1 MPTAAA
7 SRPIVLC
14 ADPASGPEIR
24 AALQPAGFE
33 VALKSLQDPMP
44 VNGAP
49 VQLILID
56 GGIQTDSALSLCR
69 RLRSQFDDAFVPILL
84 LAPSNQAGARQI
96 GFAAGADAF
105 LPRPFDT
112 AELVAQVQALVRI
125 KERHDQ
131 LSVKAAETQRINQ
144 RLQAAYQHIDQELE
158 LAKRIQE
165 SFLPQSLPQVP
176 EVRFAAKYRPC
187 GRVGGD
193 FYDVFRLDEQHLGLY
208 VADAMGHGV
217 PASLL
222 TVFVKTT
229 VQSKEISG
237 QSYRLIPPDEVLDR
251 LNRAMIAQAL
261 SEQPFITMAYALF
274 NRKTGAFQFS
284 RAGHPYPLYVPR
296 EGPPTLWQME
306 GSLLGVFDTRYHVQT
321 RQLQPGDKVLL
332 YTDGMDGASFG
343 PASVGQ
349 ASLLAAAE
357 QYRHMPIDEMVDRL
371 ASDLFS
377 QTRQSDDLTVVGL
390 EMLDSP
396 LAA

>member
-1 MPTAAA
+1 MPVSVAA
-7 SRPIVLC
+7 RPIVLC
-14 ADPASGPEIR
+14 ADASSGPEVR
-24 AALQPAGFE
+24 AALQPAGFD
-33 VALKSLQDPMP
+33 VALKSIHDAIP

-56 GGIQTDSALSLCR
+56 GGVQTDSALKLCR
-69 RLRSQFDDAFVPILL
+69 RLRSQFDDAFVPILF
-84 LAPSNQAGARQI
+84 LAANHQAGARQ
-96 GFAAGADAF
+96 ASLESGADAY

-112 AELVAQVQALVRI
+112 AELVAQVQSLVRL

-131 LSVKAAETQRINQ
+131 LAVKAAETQRVNQ
-144 RLQAAYQHIDQELE
+144 RLQAAYQLIDQELE

-165 SFLPQSLPQVP
+165 SFLPQSLPELPQ
-176 EVRFAAKYRPC
+176 VRFAAKYRPC

-193 FYDVFRLDEQHLGLY
+193 FYDVFRLDEQHIGLY

-222 TVFVKTT
+222 TIFVKTS
-229 VQSKEISG
+229 VQAKEISG
-237 QSYRLIPPDEVLDR
+237 QSYRLIPPDEVLAR

-261 SEQPFITMAYALF
+261 SETPFITMAYALF
-274 NRKTGAFQFS
+274 NRQTGAFQFS

-296 EGPPTLWQME
+296 EGPPSLWQIE
-306 GSLLGVFDTRYHVQT
+306 GSLLGVFDTHYRVQT

-343 PASVGQ
+343 TAPVGQ

-357 QYRHMPIDEMVDRL
+357 QYRRLPIDEMVDRL

-390 EMLDSP
+390 EMLDAP